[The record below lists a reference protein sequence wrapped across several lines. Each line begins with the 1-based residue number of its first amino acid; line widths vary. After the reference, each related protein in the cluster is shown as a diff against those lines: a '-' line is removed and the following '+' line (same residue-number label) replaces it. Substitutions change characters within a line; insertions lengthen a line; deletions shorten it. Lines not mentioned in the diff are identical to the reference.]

1 MSKDGGTE
9 NLRKKSVLIRRAED
23 IRLKSTGHIQEDRA
37 LEKKKMKWIVLA
49 VICCIVIIAAI
60 VVRANGKKDAM
71 RAMDTFEPKTATVER
86 RTLVESVSATGKVAS
101 VDSKTV
107 TALVTGVEIK
117 SVNVKVGDVVSEG
130 DVLCVLD
137 SSALEQNLA
146 DAKASLSSTQGKT
159 QISVSSAQ
167 RSLEEA
173 QTSRNIELE
182 RADEDVAK
190 AWNDYLEALTDQE
203 EAESE
208 YNEAKNTTIG
218 KNAELERSQKLLEE
232 MQKKMSDA
240 TGGDGKSSE
249 YESGFNK
256 TLLSLKEYALANN
269 LTLKSD
275 EIYLTAD
282 LSAFSAGSIIEEEAA
297 NIDNWEDISV
307 ELENY
312 LGTLRGWQSKYREA
326 VSAESAYQS
335 IKAEYEKLQQEVS
348 SWQQKYSAAKQSES
362 ANETAYENAVSAS
375 KSKLDT
381 YNQKVRSKEDTV
393 RNNESTVNSKNDSLQ
408 NSVQDAA
415 VSGLSDKQKVREYE
429 KQIAA
434 CTVTAPMSGVVTTVS
449 VEEGNSYSG
458 GTIVVIEDNSSYEV
472 TAQIDEYD
480 IGKIQ
485 IGQETVIKTNGTG
498 DNEFHGEVKEIAP
511 RATTAGSGSDVT
523 YKVDISI
530 DTPCDE
536 LKMDMT
542 AKLNIVLNSV
552 ENVLTV
558 PSDALQEDSDGSY
571 YVEILK
577 SDIVGNASQP
587 EMSAS
592 MEGYDGAAEIEEK
605 AENME
610 QPERTKAAKDGN
622 FESMN
627 ALDRAQT
634 QMPQT
639 EKITVKKGLESDY
652 YVEIISD
659 HIEEGMQVVL
669 PASNNQDAQD
679 MMQQMGPMGGF

>member
-1 MSKDGGTE
+1 M
-9 NLRKKSVLIRRAED
+9 
-23 IRLKSTGHIQEDRA
+23 
-37 LEKKKMKWIVLA
+37 EKKKVKWIVLA
-49 VICCIVIIAAI
+49 VLCCIVITAAI
-60 VVRANGKKDAM
+60 AVRANGKKDAM
-71 RAMDTFEPKTATVER
+71 KAMDTLEPKTATEER
-86 RTLVESVSATGKVAS
+86 RTLAESVSATGKVAS

-117 SVNVKVGDVVSEG
+117 SVNVEVGDVVAEG

-167 RSLEEA
+167 RSLQEA
-173 QTSRNIELE
+173 QASRNIELE

-190 AWNDYLEALTDQE
+190 AWNDYLEAVTAQE

-208 YNEAKNTTIG
+208 YNEAKNTTSE
-218 KNAELERSQKLLEE
+218 KDAELERSQELLEE
-232 MQKKMSDA
+232 MQKKMNDA
-240 TGGDGKSSE
+240 SGNEGKSSE
-249 YESGFNK
+249 YESEFNK
-256 TLLSLKEYALANN
+256 TLQSLKEYAQANS

-275 EIYLTAD
+275 EMYLTTD
-282 LSAFSAGSIIEEEAA
+282 LSAFSAGSVIEGETSE
-297 NIDNWEDISV
+297 IENWEGISA

-326 VSAESAYQS
+326 VSADSAYQS
-335 IKAEYEKLQQEVS
+335 IKAGYEKLQQEVS
-348 SWQQKYSAAKQSES
+348 SWQQKCSAARQSENAS
-362 ANETAYENAVSAS
+362 ETAYENAVSAA

-381 YNQKVRSKEDTV
+381 YNQKVRSKEDAI
-393 RNNESTVNSKNDSLQ
+393 RNNESTVSSKNDSLRT
-408 NSVQDAA
+408 SVQDAA
-415 VSGLSDKQKVREYE
+415 VSGMSDKQKIREYE

-480 IGKIQ
+480 IGKIR

-498 DNEFHGEVKEIAP
+498 DNEFRGKVKEIAP
-511 RATTAGSGSDVT
+511 RATTEGSGSDVT

-542 AKLNIVLNSV
+542 AKLNIVLDSV

-558 PSDALQEDSDGSY
+558 PGDALQEDSDGSY
-571 YVEILK
+571 YVEILR
-577 SDIVGNASQP
+577 SDTEGNASQP
-587 EMSAS
+587 EMAAG
-592 MEGYDGAAEIEEK
+592 MEGYDGAAEIEGE
-605 AENME
+605 AESME
-610 QPERTKAAKDGN
+610 PSERTEAER
-622 FESMN
+622 ESSLASMKT
-627 ALDRAQT
+627 LDRVQT

-659 HIEEGMQVVL
+659 RIKEGMQIIV
-669 PASNNQDAQD
+669 PASNDQDAQS

>member
-1 MSKDGGTE
+1 MRLTE
-9 NLRKKSVLIRRAED
+9 Y
-23 IRLKSTGHIQEDRA
+23 IQEDEA
-37 LEKKKMKWIVLA
+37 LEKKKAKWIVSA
-49 VICCIVIIAAI
+49 VICCIVMIAVIA
-60 VVRANGKKDAM
+60 VRANGKKDAM
-71 RAMDTFEPKTATVER
+71 GTVDIIEPETATVER

-101 VDSKTV
+101 IDSKTV

-137 SSALEQNLA
+137 SSALEQNLT
-146 DAKASLSSTQGKT
+146 DARASLSSTQGKT

-173 QTSRNIELE
+173 QASRNIELE

-190 AWNDYLEALTDQE
+190 AWNDYLEAVTDQE

-208 YNEAKNTTIG
+208 YNEAKNTTIE
-218 KNAELERSQKLLEE
+218 KKAELERSQEMLEE
-232 MQKKMSDA
+232 KQKKMNDVS
-240 TGGDGKSSE
+240 GNDGKSSE

-256 TLLSLKEYALANN
+256 ALQDLKEYAQANN
-269 LTLKSD
+269 LMLKSD

-282 LSAFSAGSIIEEEAA
+282 LSTFSAGSIIEGDMASAA
-297 NIDNWEDISV
+297 DWGSISA

-312 LGTLRGWQSKYREA
+312 LGTLRGWQSKYLEA
-326 VSAESAYQS
+326 AAADSSYQS
-335 IKAEYEKLQQEVS
+335 IKAEYESLQQEVS
-348 SWQQKYSAAKQSES
+348 SWQQKYSAAQQSEK
-362 ANETAYENAVSAS
+362 ACETAYENAVSAA
-375 KSKLDT
+375 KGKLDA
-381 YNQKVRSKEDTV
+381 YDQKVRSKEDTI
-393 RNNESTVNSKNDSLQ
+393 RNSESTVSSKNDSLQ
-408 NSVQDAA
+408 SSVQDAA
-415 VSGLSDKQKVREYE
+415 VSGLSDKQKIREYE

-434 CTVTAPMSGVVTTVS
+434 CTVTAPMSGVVTAVS
-449 VEEGNSYSG
+449 VEEGNTYSG
-458 GTIVVIEDNSSYEV
+458 GTIVVIEDNSGYEV

-498 DNEFHGEVKEIAP
+498 DAEFHGEVKEIAP
-511 RATTAGSGSDVT
+511 RATAANAGSDVT

-530 DTPCDE
+530 DTLCAE

-542 AKLNIVLNSV
+542 AKLSIVLDRV

-558 PSDALQEDSDGSY
+558 PSDALQEDDDGSY
-571 YVEILK
+571 YVEILR
-577 SDIVGNASQP
+577 SDTAASTDQP
-587 EMSAS
+587 DTAASA
-592 MEGYDGAAEIEEK
+592 G
-605 AENME
+605 
-610 QPERTKAAKDGN
+610 QPDVA
-622 FESMN
+622 
-627 ALDRAQT
+627 ALDKEQM

-639 EKITVKKGLESDY
+639 EKITVQKGMESDY

-669 PASNNQDAQD
+669 PASNSQDIQD

>member
-1 MSKDGGTE
+1 M
-9 NLRKKSVLIRRAED
+9 
-23 IRLKSTGHIQEDRA
+23 
-37 LEKKKMKWIVLA
+37 EKKKSTWVILTA
-49 VICCIVIIAAI
+49 ICCIVIIAAI
-60 VVRANGKKDAM
+60 IVRANGKKDAM
-71 RAMDTFEPKTATVER
+71 RAMDTLEPKTATVER

-146 DAKASLSSTQGKT
+146 DAKASLSSAQGKT

-203 EAESE
+203 KAESE

-218 KNAELERSQKLLEE
+218 KNAELERSQEMLEE
-232 MQKKMSDA
+232 MQKKMNDA
-240 TGGDGKSSE
+240 AGNDGKSNE
-249 YESGFNK
+249 YESEFNK
-256 TLLSLKEYALANN
+256 VLQSLKEYTQANN

-275 EIYLTAD
+275 EIYLTAE
-282 LSAFSAGSIIEEEAA
+282 LSAFSAGSIIEEEAS
-297 NIDNWEDISV
+297 NVENWESISA

-312 LGTLRGWQSKYREA
+312 LGTLRGWQSKYQEA

-335 IKAEYEKLQQEVS
+335 IKDEYEKLQQEVS
-348 SWQQKYSAAKQSES
+348 SWQQKYGAAQQSES
-362 ANETAYENAVSAS
+362 ANETAYENAVSAA

-393 RNNESTVNSKNDSLQ
+393 RNNESTVSSKNDSLQ

-415 VSGLSDKQKVREYE
+415 VSGMSDKQKIREYE
-429 KQIAA
+429 KQISA

-498 DNEFHGEVKEIAP
+498 DNEFRGKVKEIAP
-511 RATTAGSGSDVT
+511 RATAADSGSDVT

-530 DTPCDE
+530 GTPCAE

-542 AKLNIVLNSV
+542 AKLNIVLNRV

-558 PSDALQEDSDGSY
+558 PRDALQEDSDGNY
-571 YVEILK
+571 YVEILRND
-577 SDIVGNASQP
+577 STV
-587 EMSAS
+587 SANKPDTAAG
-592 MEGYDGAAEIEEK
+592 MEGYDGAAKEEEN
-605 AENME
+605 AVNME
-610 QPERTKAAKDGN
+610 QPDWTKAAKESSI
-622 FESMN
+622 ESMK
-627 ALDRAQT
+627 ALDKVQT
-634 QMPQT
+634 QMLQT

-659 HIEEGMQVVL
+659 YIEEGMQVVL
-669 PASNNQDAQD
+669 PDSNSQDAQN

>member
-1 MSKDGGTE
+1 M
-9 NLRKKSVLIRRAED
+9 
-23 IRLKSTGHIQEDRA
+23 
-37 LEKKKMKWIVLA
+37 EKKKTKWIVLA
-49 VICCIVIIAAI
+49 VICCIVIITAI
-60 VVRANGKKDAM
+60 VVNANGKKDAM
-71 RAMDTFEPKTATVER
+71 RAADMAEPKTATVER

-101 VDSKTV
+101 VDNKTV

-137 SSALEQNLA
+137 SSTLEQNLA
-146 DAKASLSSTQGKT
+146 DAKTSLGSAQGKT

-190 AWNDYLEALTDQE
+190 AWNDYLEAVTDQE

-208 YNEAKNTTIG
+208 YNEAKNTTNEKKG
-218 KNAELERSQKLLEE
+218 ELEHSQGMLEE
-232 MQKKMSDA
+232 MQKKMNDA
-240 TGGDGKSSE
+240 SGSDGKSSE
-249 YESGFNK
+249 YESEFNK
-256 TLLSLKEYALANN
+256 TLQSLKEYTQTNN
-269 LTLKSD
+269 LTLKSN
-275 EIYLTAD
+275 EIYLSAD
-282 LSAFSAGSIIEEEAA
+282 LSAFSAGSIIEEST
-297 NIDNWEDISV
+297 DNVGNWSDISA
-307 ELENY
+307 ELESY
-312 LGTLRGWQSKYREA
+312 LGTLRGWQSKYQEA
-326 VSAESAYQS
+326 VSTDSAYQS
-335 IKAEYEKLQQEVS
+335 MKAEYENLQQEVS

-362 ANETAYENAVSAS
+362 ASETAYKNAVSAA
-375 KSKLDT
+375 KNKLDT
-381 YNQKVRSKEDTV
+381 YNQKVRSKEDTI
-393 RNNESTVNSKNDSLQ
+393 RNNESTVSSKNDSLQ

-415 VSGLSDKQKVREYE
+415 VSGMSDKQKIREYE

-449 VEEGNSYSG
+449 IEEGNSYSG

-530 DTPCDE
+530 DAPCNE

-542 AKLNIVLNSV
+542 AKLSIVLNSV

-558 PSDALQEDSDGSY
+558 PSDALQEDDDGSY

-577 SDIVGNASQP
+577 SDTEVSVNPS
-587 EMSAS
+587 EMAAG
-592 MEGYDGAAEIEEK
+592 MERYDG
-605 AENME
+605 
-610 QPERTKAAKDGN
+610 
-622 FESMN
+622 
-627 ALDRAQT
+627 AQT

-659 HIEEGMQVVL
+659 HIEEGMKVVL
-669 PASNNQDAQD
+669 PASDNQNVQD
-679 MMQQMGPMGGF
+679 MMEQMGPMGGF